1 MRAARIKGR
10 DIGLENKIN
19 VLDFKVANLIAA
31 GEVVER
37 PASAIKELIENSVD
51 AGAKNITV
59 EIQSGGISLMRVTD
73 DGCGM
78 SREDTE
84 MCIRRHATSKIKDA
98 SDLAYII
105 TLGFRGEAL
114 AAIASVSRL
123 RIFSKRREDQVGT
136 LLSAD
141 GGRNVTVTETG
152 CASGTTVI
160 AEELFANVPARRKFL
175 KKDAAET
182 MAVTSI
188 VEKAALAHPEIAM
201 SLICDGKLRYRTSG
215 DGDLRSA
222 VYAVMGREC
231 ASNLIPVRALSDG
244 IEINGFVGTPEQI
257 RKNRHGESFF
267 LNGRYVRNTTA
278 QSALE
283 AAFRTYI
290 PSDKFPMSVLHLKI
304 HPSLVDVNVHP
315 AKLEVKFAE
324 ERKVFDAIYAAVRGA
339 LLRSIPRPEYDG
351 ERVTEDKRHAGE
363 AALSSFVPM
372 PDRTE
377 RRRAEERNLFTETGT
392 PVGSRRQLRA
402 FNAAERSALGASS
415 DIATCKP
422 RTAFDGEAVD
432 TGYGAAGGIDRRL
445 LDIDYDGELPQN
457 SRNGANSADS
467 VSGTIG
473 ADNMNGTSGTNSP
486 SGSPDRNVLNDPGS
500 TSGAAG
506 GTSVGNTGGIGS
518 CSTGAMR
525 RDGLE
530 HGFTPAPD
538 PFASRRNAA
547 GGMHAGDAGGIS
559 GRPAGSAVS
568 GSVSGGAVPAT
579 SGAVS
584 GAISGVGA
592 EQRGGQTR
600 FGAIPADDGA
610 DDVLRDP
617 SAGRTASAC
626 AEGGSATDTSREH
639 VYYRIIGIASN
650 AYVFVEVSDGVV
662 VIDKHAAHERILF
675 ERMKENM
682 YASRRCEQ
690 LLLIPE
696 QLRLSPE
703 EYAAVCEYREEIEK
717 TGFSFEANEA
727 ELSVKLTSRPS
738 EIEPS
743 ATGDVFMQILSS
755 LCSGG
760 DDAARSQSD
769 MYERALFQASCKA
782 AVKAGREDDMSHIEY
797 ICEAVMNDPRIRFCP
812 HGRPVSFELTTHDI
826 EKRFKRI

>member
-1 MRAARIKGR
+1 M
-10 DIGLENKIN
+10 ENKIN

-59 EIQSGGISLMRVTD
+59 EIQNGGISLMRVTD

-136 LLSAD
+136 LLSSD

-182 MAVTSI
+182 MAVTGI
-188 VEKAALAHPEIAM
+188 VEKAALAHPEIAI

-222 VYAVMGREC
+222 IYAVMGREC
-231 ASNLIPVRALSDG
+231 ANNLIPVRALSDG
-244 IEINGFVGTPEQI
+244 IEINGFVGTPELI

-267 LNGRYVRNTTA
+267 LNGRYVRNTTV

-304 HPSLVDVNVHP
+304 HPSLVDVIVHP

-324 ERKVFDAIYAAVRGA
+324 ERKVFEAIYAAVRGA
-339 LLRSIPRPEYDG
+339 LTHSIPRPEYG
-351 ERVTEDKRHAGE
+351 ERTPDDKRQEGE
-363 AALSSFVPM
+363 AALSSFVPL

-377 RRRAEERNLFTETGT
+377 RKKPEDRSLFIDASGLRTRSVHDCFGTGASG
-392 PVGSRRQLRA
+392 VGSMSGGTG
-402 FNAAERSALGASS
+402 SASLG
-415 DIATCKP
+415 T
-422 RTAFDGEAVD
+422 V
-432 TGYGAAGGIDRRL
+432 GAGNIDRRL
-445 LDIDYDGELPQN
+445 LDIEYDGALTQEKTAGGATEN
-457 SRNGANSADS
+457 NGAAVGVGDGIAENDD
-467 VSGTIG
+467 VSGNYATTDVSSDMSGG
-473 ADNMNGTSGTNSP
+473 AD
-486 SGSPDRNVLNDPGS
+486 
-500 TSGAAG
+500 GAP
-506 GTSVGNTGGIGS
+506 I
-518 CSTGAMR
+518 R
-525 RDGLE
+525 RDGPE

-538 PFASRRNAA
+538 PFASRRSASVHAMSSACGTDSGAFGNGTESGDHGNISNKGNGA
-547 GGMHAGDAGGIS
+547 GGAGGSDAGDDNI
-559 GRPAGSAVS
+559 
-568 GSVSGGAVPAT
+568 
-579 SGAVS
+579 
-584 GAISGVGA
+584 
-592 EQRGGQTR
+592 
-600 FGAIPADDGA
+600 
-610 DDVLRDP
+610 LRDP
-617 SAGRTASAC
+617 SAGLYTGGAS
-626 AEGGSATDTSREH
+626 GGYPGTSAVGTVSGDNTSH
-639 VYYRIIGIASN
+639 VPVYYRIIGIAAN

-696 QLRLSPE
+696 ILQLSPE
-703 EYAAVCEYREEIEK
+703 EFAAACEYRDEIEK
-717 TGFSFEANEA
+717 TGFSFDADEET
-727 ELSVKLTSRPS
+727 LGVKLTSRPS
-738 EIEPS
+738 EIEQS

-755 LCSGG
+755 LSSGG
-760 DDAARSQSD
+760 DGAERSQSD

-782 AVKAGREDDMSHIEY
+782 AVKAGREDDISHIEY
-797 ICEAVMNDPRIRFCP
+797 ICDAVMNDPRIRFCP
-812 HGRPVSFELTTHDI
+812 HGRPVSFELTTRDI

>member
-1 MRAARIKGR
+1 MKGS
-10 DIGLENKIN
+10 DTALENKIN

-59 EIQSGGISLMRVTD
+59 EIQNGGISLMRVTD

-136 LLSAD
+136 LLSSD

-182 MAVTSI
+182 MVVTGI
-188 VEKAALAHPEIAM
+188 VEKAALAHPEIAI

-222 VYAVMGREC
+222 IYAVMGREC
-231 ASNLIPVRALSDG
+231 ANNLIPVRALSDG
-244 IEINGFVGTPEQI
+244 IEINGFVGTPELI

-324 ERKVFDAIYAAVRGA
+324 ERKVFEAIYAAVRGA
-339 LLRSIPRPEYDG
+339 LTHSIPRPEYG
-351 ERVTEDKRHAGE
+351 ERTPDDKRQEGE
-363 AALSSFVPM
+363 AALSSFVPL

-377 RRRAEERNLFTETGT
+377 RKKPEDRSLFIEASALRTRSAHDCFGTGASG
-392 PVGSRRQLRA
+392 VGSMSGGTG
-402 FNAAERSALGASS
+402 SASLG
-415 DIATCKP
+415 T
-422 RTAFDGEAVD
+422 V
-432 TGYGAAGGIDRRL
+432 GAGNIDRRL
-445 LDIDYDGELPQN
+445 LDIEYDGALPQEKTAGVATEE
-457 SRNGANSADS
+457 NGAAVGVGDGIAENDD
-467 VSGTIG
+467 VSGNYATTDVSSDMSGG
-473 ADNMNGTSGTNSP
+473 AD
-486 SGSPDRNVLNDPGS
+486 
-500 TSGAAG
+500 GAP
-506 GTSVGNTGGIGS
+506 I
-518 CSTGAMR
+518 R
-525 RDGLE
+525 RDGPE

-538 PFASRRNAA
+538 PFASRRSASVHAMSSACGTDSGAFGNGNESGDHGNISNKGNGA
-547 GGMHAGDAGGIS
+547 GGAGGSDAGDDNI
-559 GRPAGSAVS
+559 
-568 GSVSGGAVPAT
+568 
-579 SGAVS
+579 
-584 GAISGVGA
+584 
-592 EQRGGQTR
+592 
-600 FGAIPADDGA
+600 
-610 DDVLRDP
+610 LRDP
-617 SAGRTASAC
+617 SAGLYTGGASGVYPGASAV
-626 AEGGSATDTSREH
+626 GSVSGNNTSH
-639 VYYRIIGIASN
+639 VPVYYRIIGIAAN

-696 QLRLSPE
+696 ILQLSPE
-703 EYAAVCEYREEIEK
+703 EFAAACEYRDEIEK
-717 TGFSFEANEA
+717 TGFSFDADEET
-727 ELSVKLTSRPS
+727 LGVKLTSRPS
-738 EIEPS
+738 EIEQS

-755 LCSGG
+755 LSSGG
-760 DDAARSQSD
+760 DGAERSQSD

-782 AVKAGREDDMSHIEY
+782 AVKAGREDDISHIEY
-797 ICEAVMNDPRIRFCP
+797 ICDAVMNDPRIRFCP
-812 HGRPVSFELTTHDI
+812 HGRPVSFELTTRDI

>member
-1 MRAARIKGR
+1 
-10 DIGLENKIN
+10 LENKIN

-59 EIQSGGISLMRVTD
+59 EIQNGGISLMRVTD

-136 LLSAD
+136 LLSSD

-182 MAVTSI
+182 MAVTGI
-188 VEKAALAHPEIAM
+188 VEKAALAHPEIAI

-222 VYAVMGREC
+222 IYAVMGREC
-231 ASNLIPVRALSDG
+231 ANNLIPVRALSDG
-244 IEINGFVGTPEQI
+244 IEINGFVGTPELI

-324 ERKVFDAIYAAVRGA
+324 ERKVFEAIYAAVRGA
-339 LLRSIPRPEYDG
+339 LTHSIPRPEYG
-351 ERVTEDKRHAGE
+351 ERTPDDKRQEGE
-363 AALSSFVPM
+363 AALSSFVPL

-377 RRRAEERNLFTETGT
+377 RKKPEDRSLFIEASGLRTRSAHDCFGTGVSG
-392 PVGSRRQLRA
+392 VGSMSGGTG
-402 FNAAERSALGASS
+402 SASLG
-415 DIATCKP
+415 T
-422 RTAFDGEAVD
+422 V
-432 TGYGAAGGIDRRL
+432 GAGNIDRRL
-445 LDIDYDGELPQN
+445 LDIEYDGALPQEKTAGGATEK
-457 SRNGANSADS
+457 NGAAVGVGDGIAENDD
-467 VSGTIG
+467 VSGNCATTDVSSDMSGG
-473 ADNMNGTSGTNSP
+473 AD
-486 SGSPDRNVLNDPGS
+486 
-500 TSGAAG
+500 GAP
-506 GTSVGNTGGIGS
+506 I
-518 CSTGAMR
+518 R
-525 RDGLE
+525 RDGPE

-538 PFASRRNAA
+538 PFASRRSASVHAMSSACGTDSGAFGNGTESGDHGNISNKGNGA
-547 GGMHAGDAGGIS
+547 GGAGGSDAGDDNI
-559 GRPAGSAVS
+559 
-568 GSVSGGAVPAT
+568 
-579 SGAVS
+579 
-584 GAISGVGA
+584 
-592 EQRGGQTR
+592 
-600 FGAIPADDGA
+600 
-610 DDVLRDP
+610 LRDP
-617 SAGRTASAC
+617 SAGLYTGGASGVYPGTSAV
-626 AEGGSATDTSREH
+626 GSVSGDNTSH
-639 VYYRIIGIASN
+639 VPVYYRIIGIAAN

-696 QLRLSPE
+696 ILQLSPE
-703 EYAAVCEYREEIEK
+703 EFAAACEYRDEIEK
-717 TGFSFEANEA
+717 TGFSFDADEET
-727 ELSVKLTSRPS
+727 LGVKLTSRPS
-738 EIEPS
+738 EIEQS
-743 ATGDVFMQILSS
+743 ATGDVFMQIISS
-755 LCSGG
+755 LSSGG
-760 DDAARSQSD
+760 DGAERSQSD

-782 AVKAGREDDMSHIEY
+782 AVKAGREDDISHIEY
-797 ICEAVMNDPRIRFCP
+797 ICDAVMNDPRIRFCP
-812 HGRPVSFELTTHDI
+812 HGRPVSFELTTRDI

>member
-1 MRAARIKGR
+1 M
-10 DIGLENKIN
+10 ENKIN

-59 EIQSGGISLMRVTD
+59 EIQNGGISLMRVTD

-136 LLSAD
+136 LLSSD

-182 MAVTSI
+182 MAVTGI
-188 VEKAALAHPEIAM
+188 VEKAALAHPEIAI

-222 VYAVMGREC
+222 IYAVMGREC
-231 ASNLIPVRALSDG
+231 ANNLISVRALSDG
-244 IEINGFVGTPEQI
+244 IEINGFVGTPELI
-257 RKNRHGESFF
+257 RKIRHGESFF

-324 ERKVFDAIYAAVRGA
+324 ERKVFEAIYAAVRGA
-339 LLRSIPRPEYDG
+339 LTHSIPRPEYG
-351 ERVTEDKRHAGE
+351 ERIPDDKRQEGE
-363 AALSSFVPM
+363 AALSSFVPL

-377 RRRAEERNLFTETGT
+377 RKKPEERSLFTESG
-392 PVGSRRQLRA
+392 GLRTR
-402 FNAAERSALGASS
+402 AAHDGFGAGASGIGS
-415 DIATCKP
+415 TS
-422 RTAFDGEAVD
+422 GGAVSASLG
-432 TGYGAAGGIDRRL
+432 TVGAGNIDRRL
-445 LDIDYDGELPQN
+445 LDIEYDGALPQEKTAGGATEN
-457 SRNGANSADS
+457 NGAAVGVGDGIAENDGSTGNCAATD
-467 VSGTIG
+467 VSSDMSGG
-473 ADNMNGTSGTNSP
+473 AD
-486 SGSPDRNVLNDPGS
+486 
-500 TSGAAG
+500 GAP
-506 GTSVGNTGGIGS
+506 I
-518 CSTGAMR
+518 R
-525 RDGLE
+525 RDGPE

-538 PFASRRNAA
+538 PFASRRSASV
-547 GGMHAGDAGGIS
+547 HAMS
-559 GRPAGSAVS
+559 SAC
-568 GSVSGGAVPAT
+568 GT
-579 SGAVS
+579 DS
-584 GAISGVGA
+584 GAIGAERAVEKYGSGSGVDAVRRAFGNGTETGDHGDRSSKTNNGNGA
-592 EQRGGQTR
+592 YGAMGGSDA
-600 FGAIPADDGA
+600 GDDNI
-610 DDVLRDP
+610 LRDP
-617 SAGRTASAC
+617 SAGLHTGASAVYPGTS
-626 AEGGSATDTSREH
+626 AVGSASADSTAH
-639 VYYRIIGIASN
+639 VPVYYRIIGIAAN

-696 QLRLSPE
+696 TLQLSPE
-703 EYAAVCEYREEIEK
+703 EFAAACEYRDEIEK
-717 TGFSFEANEA
+717 TGFSFDADEET
-727 ELSVKLTSRPS
+727 LGVKLTSRPS
-738 EIEPS
+738 EIEQS

-760 DDAARSQSD
+760 DGAERSQSD

-782 AVKAGREDDMSHIEY
+782 AVKAGREDDISHIEY

-812 HGRPVSFELTTHDI
+812 HGRPVSFELTTRDI

>member
-1 MRAARIKGR
+1 M
-10 DIGLENKIN
+10 ENKIN

-59 EIQSGGISLMRVTD
+59 EIQNGGISLMRVTD

-136 LLSAD
+136 LLSSD

-182 MAVTSI
+182 MAVTGI
-188 VEKAALAHPEIAM
+188 VEKAALAHPEIAI

-222 VYAVMGREC
+222 IYAVMGREC
-231 ASNLIPVRALSDG
+231 ANNLIPVRALSDG
-244 IEINGFVGTPEQI
+244 IEINGFVGTPELI

-324 ERKVFDAIYAAVRGA
+324 ERKVFEAIYAAVRGA
-339 LLRSIPRPEYDG
+339 LTHSIPRPEYG
-351 ERVTEDKRHAGE
+351 ERTPDDKRQEGE
-363 AALSSFVPM
+363 AALSSFVPL

-377 RRRAEERNLFTETGT
+377 RKKPEDRSLFIEASGLRTRSAHDCFGTGT
-392 PVGSRRQLRA
+392 SGVGSMSGGTG
-402 FNAAERSALGASS
+402 SASLG
-415 DIATCKP
+415 T
-422 RTAFDGEAVD
+422 V
-432 TGYGAAGGIDRRL
+432 GAGNIDRRL
-445 LDIDYDGELPQN
+445 LDIEYDGALPQEKTAGGATEN
-457 SRNGANSADS
+457 NGAAVGVGDGIAENDD
-467 VSGTIG
+467 VSGNYATTDVSSDMSGG
-473 ADNMNGTSGTNSP
+473 AD
-486 SGSPDRNVLNDPGS
+486 
-500 TSGAAG
+500 GAP
-506 GTSVGNTGGIGS
+506 I
-518 CSTGAMR
+518 R
-525 RDGLE
+525 RDGPE

-538 PFASRRNAA
+538 PFASRRSASVHAMSSACGTDSGAFGNGTESGDHGNISNKGNGA
-547 GGMHAGDAGGIS
+547 GGTGGSDAGDDNI
-559 GRPAGSAVS
+559 
-568 GSVSGGAVPAT
+568 
-579 SGAVS
+579 
-584 GAISGVGA
+584 
-592 EQRGGQTR
+592 
-600 FGAIPADDGA
+600 
-610 DDVLRDP
+610 LRDP
-617 SAGRTASAC
+617 SAGLYTGGASGVYPGTSAV
-626 AEGGSATDTSREH
+626 GSVSGDNTSH
-639 VYYRIIGIASN
+639 VPVYYRIIGIAAN

-696 QLRLSPE
+696 ILQLSPE
-703 EYAAVCEYREEIEK
+703 EFAAACEYRDEIEK
-717 TGFSFEANEA
+717 TGFSFDADEET
-727 ELSVKLTSRPS
+727 LGVKLTSRPS
-738 EIEPS
+738 EIEQS

-755 LCSGG
+755 LSSGG
-760 DDAARSQSD
+760 DGAERSQSD

-782 AVKAGREDDMSHIEY
+782 AVKAGREDDISHIEY
-797 ICEAVMNDPRIRFCP
+797 ICDAVMNDPRIRFCP
-812 HGRPVSFELTTHDI
+812 HGRPVSFELTTRDI

>member
-1 MRAARIKGR
+1 M
-10 DIGLENKIN
+10 ENKIN

-59 EIQSGGISLMRVTD
+59 EIQNGGISLMRVTD

-136 LLSAD
+136 LLSSD

-182 MAVTSI
+182 MAVTGI
-188 VEKAALAHPEIAM
+188 VEKAALAHPEIAI
-201 SLICDGKLRYRTSG
+201 SLICDGKLRYRISG

-222 VYAVMGREC
+222 IYAVMGREC
-231 ASNLIPVRALSDG
+231 ANNLIPVRALSDG
-244 IEINGFVGTPEQI
+244 IEINGFVGTPELI

-267 LNGRYVRNTTA
+267 LNGRYVRNTTV

-324 ERKVFDAIYAAVRGA
+324 ERKVFEAIYAAVRGA
-339 LLRSIPRPEYDG
+339 LTHSIPRPEYG
-351 ERVTEDKRHAGE
+351 ERTPDDKRQEGE
-363 AALSSFVPM
+363 AALSSFVPL

-377 RRRAEERNLFTETGT
+377 RKKPEDRSLFIDASGLRTRSVHDCFGTGASG
-392 PVGSRRQLRA
+392 VGSMSGGTG
-402 FNAAERSALGASS
+402 SASLG
-415 DIATCKP
+415 T
-422 RTAFDGEAVD
+422 V
-432 TGYGAAGGIDRRL
+432 GAGNIDRRL
-445 LDIDYDGELPQN
+445 LDIEYDGALTQEKTAGGATEN
-457 SRNGANSADS
+457 NGAAVGVGDGIAENDD
-467 VSGTIG
+467 VSGNYATTDVSSDMSGG
-473 ADNMNGTSGTNSP
+473 AD
-486 SGSPDRNVLNDPGS
+486 
-500 TSGAAG
+500 GAP
-506 GTSVGNTGGIGS
+506 I
-518 CSTGAMR
+518 R
-525 RDGLE
+525 RDGPE

-538 PFASRRNAA
+538 PFASRRSASVHAMSSACGTDSGAFGNGTESGDHGNISNKGNGA
-547 GGMHAGDAGGIS
+547 GGAGGSDAGDDNI
-559 GRPAGSAVS
+559 
-568 GSVSGGAVPAT
+568 
-579 SGAVS
+579 
-584 GAISGVGA
+584 
-592 EQRGGQTR
+592 
-600 FGAIPADDGA
+600 
-610 DDVLRDP
+610 LRDP
-617 SAGRTASAC
+617 SAGLYTGGAS
-626 AEGGSATDTSREH
+626 GGYPGTSAVGTVSGDNTSH
-639 VYYRIIGIASN
+639 VPVYYRIIGIAAN

-696 QLRLSPE
+696 ILQLSPE
-703 EYAAVCEYREEIEK
+703 EFAAACEYRDEIEK
-717 TGFSFEANEA
+717 TGFSFDADEET
-727 ELSVKLTSRPS
+727 LGVKLTSRPS
-738 EIEPS
+738 EIEQS

-755 LCSGG
+755 LSSGG
-760 DDAARSQSD
+760 DGAERSQSD

-782 AVKAGREDDMSHIEY
+782 AVKAGREDDISHIEY
-797 ICEAVMNDPRIRFCP
+797 ICDAVMNDPRIRFCP
-812 HGRPVSFELTTHDI
+812 HGRPVSFELTTRDI

>member
-1 MRAARIKGR
+1 MKGS
-10 DIGLENKIN
+10 DTALENKIN

-59 EIQSGGISLMRVTD
+59 EIQNGGISLMRVTD

-136 LLSAD
+136 LLSSD

-182 MAVTSI
+182 MAVTGI
-188 VEKAALAHPEIAM
+188 VEKAALAHPEIAI

-222 VYAVMGREC
+222 IYAVMGREC
-231 ASNLIPVRALSDG
+231 ANNLIPVRALSDG
-244 IEINGFVGTPEQI
+244 IEINGFVGTPELI

-324 ERKVFDAIYAAVRGA
+324 ERKVFEAIYAAVRGA
-339 LLRSIPRPEYDG
+339 LTHSIPRPEYG
-351 ERVTEDKRHAGE
+351 ERTPDDKRQEGE
-363 AALSSFVPM
+363 AALSSFVPL

-377 RRRAEERNLFTETGT
+377 RKKPEDRSLFIEASALRTRSAHDCFGTGASG
-392 PVGSRRQLRA
+392 VGSMSGGTG
-402 FNAAERSALGASS
+402 SASLG
-415 DIATCKP
+415 T
-422 RTAFDGEAVD
+422 V
-432 TGYGAAGGIDRRL
+432 GAGNIDRRL
-445 LDIDYDGELPQN
+445 LDIEYDGVLPQEKTAGDATEK
-457 SRNGANSADS
+457 NGAAVGVGDGIAENDD
-467 VSGTIG
+467 VSGNYATTDVSSDMSGG
-473 ADNMNGTSGTNSP
+473 AD
-486 SGSPDRNVLNDPGS
+486 
-500 TSGAAG
+500 GAP
-506 GTSVGNTGGIGS
+506 I
-518 CSTGAMR
+518 R
-525 RDGLE
+525 RDGPE

-538 PFASRRNAA
+538 PFASRRSASVHAMSSACGTDSGAFGNGNESGDHGNISNKGNGA
-547 GGMHAGDAGGIS
+547 GGAGGSDAGDDNI
-559 GRPAGSAVS
+559 
-568 GSVSGGAVPAT
+568 
-579 SGAVS
+579 
-584 GAISGVGA
+584 
-592 EQRGGQTR
+592 
-600 FGAIPADDGA
+600 
-610 DDVLRDP
+610 LRDP
-617 SAGRTASAC
+617 SAGLYTGGASGVYPGASAV
-626 AEGGSATDTSREH
+626 GSVSGNNTSH
-639 VYYRIIGIASN
+639 VPVYYRIIGIAAN

-696 QLRLSPE
+696 ILQLSPE
-703 EYAAVCEYREEIEK
+703 EFAAACEYRDEIEK
-717 TGFSFEANEA
+717 TGFSFDADEET
-727 ELSVKLTSRPS
+727 LGVKLTSRPS
-738 EIEPS
+738 EIEQS

-755 LCSGG
+755 LSSGG
-760 DDAARSQSD
+760 DGAERSQSD

-782 AVKAGREDDMSHIEY
+782 AVKAGREDDISHIEY
-797 ICEAVMNDPRIRFCP
+797 ICDAVMNDPRIRFCP
-812 HGRPVSFELTTHDI
+812 HGRPVSFELTTRDI

>member
-1 MRAARIKGR
+1 M
-10 DIGLENKIN
+10 ENKIN

-59 EIQSGGISLMRVTD
+59 EIQNGGISLMRVTD

-136 LLSAD
+136 LLSSD

-182 MAVTSI
+182 MAVTGI
-188 VEKAALAHPEIAM
+188 VEKAALAHPEIAI

-222 VYAVMGREC
+222 IYAVMGREC
-231 ASNLIPVRALSDG
+231 ANNLIPVRALSDG
-244 IEINGFVGTPEQI
+244 IEINGFVGTPELI

-324 ERKVFDAIYAAVRGA
+324 ERKVFEAIYAAVRGA
-339 LLRSIPRPEYDG
+339 LTHSIPRPEYG
-351 ERVTEDKRHAGE
+351 ERTPDDKRQEGE
-363 AALSSFVPM
+363 AALSSFVPL

-377 RRRAEERNLFTETGT
+377 RKKPEDRSLFIEASALRTRSAHDCFGTGASG
-392 PVGSRRQLRA
+392 VGSMSGGTG
-402 FNAAERSALGASS
+402 SASLG
-415 DIATCKP
+415 T
-422 RTAFDGEAVD
+422 V
-432 TGYGAAGGIDRRL
+432 GAGNIDRRL
-445 LDIDYDGELPQN
+445 LDIEYDGALPQEKTAGGATEN
-457 SRNGANSADS
+457 NGAAVGVGDGIAENDDVFGNYATTD
-467 VSGTIG
+467 VSSDMSGG
-473 ADNMNGTSGTNSP
+473 AD
-486 SGSPDRNVLNDPGS
+486 
-500 TSGAAG
+500 GAP
-506 GTSVGNTGGIGS
+506 I
-518 CSTGAMR
+518 R
-525 RDGLE
+525 RDGPE

-538 PFASRRNAA
+538 PFASRRSASVHAMSSACGTDSGAFGNGTESGDHGNISNKGNGA
-547 GGMHAGDAGGIS
+547 GGAGGSDAGDDNI
-559 GRPAGSAVS
+559 
-568 GSVSGGAVPAT
+568 
-579 SGAVS
+579 
-584 GAISGVGA
+584 
-592 EQRGGQTR
+592 
-600 FGAIPADDGA
+600 
-610 DDVLRDP
+610 LRDP
-617 SAGRTASAC
+617 SAGLYTGGASGVYPGASAV
-626 AEGGSATDTSREH
+626 GSVSGNNTSH
-639 VYYRIIGIASN
+639 VPVYYRIIGIAAN

-696 QLRLSPE
+696 ILQLSPE
-703 EYAAVCEYREEIEK
+703 EFAAACEYRDEIEK
-717 TGFSFEANEA
+717 TGFSFDADEET
-727 ELSVKLTSRPS
+727 LGVKLTSRPS
-738 EIEPS
+738 EIEQS
-743 ATGDVFMQILSS
+743 ATGDVFMQIISS
-755 LCSGG
+755 LSSGG
-760 DDAARSQSD
+760 DGAERSQSD

-782 AVKAGREDDMSHIEY
+782 AVKAGREDDISHIEY
-797 ICEAVMNDPRIRFCP
+797 ICDAVMNDPRIRFCP
-812 HGRPVSFELTTHDI
+812 HGRPVSFELTTRDI

>member
-1 MRAARIKGR
+1 M
-10 DIGLENKIN
+10 ENKIN

-59 EIQSGGISLMRVTD
+59 EIQNGGISLMRVTD

-136 LLSAD
+136 LLSSD

-182 MAVTSI
+182 MAVTGI
-188 VEKAALAHPEIAM
+188 VEKAALAHPEIAI

-222 VYAVMGREC
+222 IYAVMGREC
-231 ASNLIPVRALSDG
+231 ANNLIPVRALSDG
-244 IEINGFVGTPEQI
+244 IEINGFVGTPELI

-267 LNGRYVRNTTA
+267 LNGRYVRNTTV

-324 ERKVFDAIYAAVRGA
+324 ERKVFEAIYAAVRGA
-339 LLRSIPRPEYDG
+339 LTHSIPRPEYG
-351 ERVTEDKRHAGE
+351 ERTPDDKRQEGE
-363 AALSSFVPM
+363 AALSSFVPL

-377 RRRAEERNLFTETGT
+377 RKKPEDRSLFIDASGLRTRSVHDCFGTGASG
-392 PVGSRRQLRA
+392 VGSMSGGTG
-402 FNAAERSALGASS
+402 SASLG
-415 DIATCKP
+415 T
-422 RTAFDGEAVD
+422 V
-432 TGYGAAGGIDRRL
+432 GAGNIDRRL
-445 LDIDYDGELPQN
+445 LDIEYDGALTQEKTAGGATEN
-457 SRNGANSADS
+457 NGAAVGVGDGIAENDD
-467 VSGTIG
+467 VSGNYATTDVSSDMSGG
-473 ADNMNGTSGTNSP
+473 AD
-486 SGSPDRNVLNDPGS
+486 
-500 TSGAAG
+500 GAP
-506 GTSVGNTGGIGS
+506 I
-518 CSTGAMR
+518 R
-525 RDGLE
+525 RDGPE

-538 PFASRRNAA
+538 PFASRRSASAHAMSSACGTDSGAFGNGTESGDHGNISNKGNGA
-547 GGMHAGDAGGIS
+547 GGAGGSDAGDDNI
-559 GRPAGSAVS
+559 
-568 GSVSGGAVPAT
+568 
-579 SGAVS
+579 
-584 GAISGVGA
+584 
-592 EQRGGQTR
+592 
-600 FGAIPADDGA
+600 
-610 DDVLRDP
+610 LRDP
-617 SAGRTASAC
+617 SAGLYTGGAS
-626 AEGGSATDTSREH
+626 GGYPGTSAVGTVSGDNTSH
-639 VYYRIIGIASN
+639 VPVYYRIIGIAAN

-696 QLRLSPE
+696 ILQLSPE
-703 EYAAVCEYREEIEK
+703 EFAAACEYRDEIEK
-717 TGFSFEANEA
+717 TGFSFDADEET
-727 ELSVKLTSRPS
+727 LGVKLTSRPS
-738 EIEPS
+738 EIEQS

-755 LCSGG
+755 LSSGG
-760 DDAARSQSD
+760 DGAERSQSD

-782 AVKAGREDDMSHIEY
+782 AVKAGREDDISHIEY
-797 ICEAVMNDPRIRFCP
+797 ICDAVMNDPRIRFCP
-812 HGRPVSFELTTHDI
+812 HGRPVSFELTTRDI

>member
-1 MRAARIKGR
+1 M
-10 DIGLENKIN
+10 ENKIN

-59 EIQSGGISLMRVTD
+59 EIQNGGISLMRVTD

-136 LLSAD
+136 LLSSD

-182 MAVTSI
+182 MAVTGI
-188 VEKAALAHPEIAM
+188 VEKAALAHPEIAI

-222 VYAVMGREC
+222 IYAVMGREC
-231 ASNLIPVRALSDG
+231 ANNLIPVRALSDG
-244 IEINGFVGTPEQI
+244 IEINGFVGTPELI

-324 ERKVFDAIYAAVRGA
+324 ERKVFEAIYAAVRGA
-339 LLRSIPRPEYDG
+339 LTHSIPRPEYG
-351 ERVTEDKRHAGE
+351 ERTPDDKRQEGE
-363 AALSSFVPM
+363 AALSSFVPL

-377 RRRAEERNLFTETGT
+377 RKKPEDRSLFIEASGLSTRSAHDCFGTGASG
-392 PVGSRRQLRA
+392 VGSMSGGTG
-402 FNAAERSALGASS
+402 SASLG
-415 DIATCKP
+415 T
-422 RTAFDGEAVD
+422 V
-432 TGYGAAGGIDRRL
+432 GAGNIDRRL
-445 LDIDYDGELPQN
+445 LDIEYDGALPQEKTAG
-457 SRNGANSADS
+457 GATEKNCAAVGVGDGIAENDG
-467 VSGTIG
+467 VSENCATTDVSSDMSGG
-473 ADNMNGTSGTNSP
+473 AD
-486 SGSPDRNVLNDPGS
+486 
-500 TSGAAG
+500 GAP
-506 GTSVGNTGGIGS
+506 I
-518 CSTGAMR
+518 R
-525 RDGLE
+525 RDGPE

-538 PFASRRNAA
+538 PFASRRSASVHAMSSACGTDSGAFGNGTASGDHGNISNKGNGACGA
-547 GGMHAGDAGGIS
+547 GGSDAGDDNI
-559 GRPAGSAVS
+559 
-568 GSVSGGAVPAT
+568 
-579 SGAVS
+579 
-584 GAISGVGA
+584 
-592 EQRGGQTR
+592 
-600 FGAIPADDGA
+600 
-610 DDVLRDP
+610 LRDP
-617 SAGRTASAC
+617 SAGLYTGGASGVYPGTSAV
-626 AEGGSATDTSREH
+626 GSVSGDNTSH
-639 VYYRIIGIASN
+639 VPVYYRIIGIAAN

-696 QLRLSPE
+696 ILQLSPE
-703 EYAAVCEYREEIEK
+703 EFAAACEYRDEIEK
-717 TGFSFEANEA
+717 TGFSFDADEET
-727 ELSVKLTSRPS
+727 LGVKLTSRPS
-738 EIEPS
+738 EIEQS
-743 ATGDVFMQILSS
+743 ATGDVFMQIISS
-755 LCSGG
+755 LISGG
-760 DDAARSQSD
+760 DGAERSQSD

-782 AVKAGREDDMSHIEY
+782 AVKAGREDDISHIEY
-797 ICEAVMNDPRIRFCP
+797 ICDAVMNDPRIRFCP
-812 HGRPVSFELTTHDI
+812 HGRPVSFELTTRDI

>member
-1 MRAARIKGR
+1 MG
-10 DIGLENKIN
+10 NKIN

-59 EIQSGGISLMRVTD
+59 EIQNGGISLMRVTD

-136 LLSAD
+136 LLSSD

-182 MAVTSI
+182 MAVTGI
-188 VEKAALAHPEIAM
+188 VEKAALAHPEIAI

-222 VYAVMGREC
+222 IYAVMGREC
-231 ASNLIPVRALSDG
+231 ANNLIPVRALSDG
-244 IEINGFVGTPEQI
+244 IEINGFVGTPELI

-324 ERKVFDAIYAAVRGA
+324 ERKVFEAIYAAVRGA
-339 LLRSIPRPEYDG
+339 LTHSIPRPEYG
-351 ERVTEDKRHAGE
+351 ERTPDDKRQEGE
-363 AALSSFVPM
+363 AALSSFVPL

-377 RRRAEERNLFTETGT
+377 RKKPEDRSLFIETSGLRTRSAHDCFGTGT
-392 PVGSRRQLRA
+392 SGVGSMSGGTG
-402 FNAAERSALGASS
+402 SASLG
-415 DIATCKP
+415 T
-422 RTAFDGEAVD
+422 V
-432 TGYGAAGGIDRRL
+432 GAGNIDRRL
-445 LDIDYDGELPQN
+445 LDIEYDGALPQEKTAGGATEN
-457 SRNGANSADS
+457 NGAAVGVGDGIAENDD
-467 VSGTIG
+467 VSGNCATTDVSSDMSGG
-473 ADNMNGTSGTNSP
+473 AD
-486 SGSPDRNVLNDPGS
+486 
-500 TSGAAG
+500 GAP
-506 GTSVGNTGGIGS
+506 I
-518 CSTGAMR
+518 R
-525 RDGLE
+525 RDGPE

-538 PFASRRNAA
+538 PFASRRSASVHAMSSACGTDSGAFGNGTESGDHGKISNKGNGA
-547 GGMHAGDAGGIS
+547 GGAGGSDAGDDNI
-559 GRPAGSAVS
+559 
-568 GSVSGGAVPAT
+568 
-579 SGAVS
+579 
-584 GAISGVGA
+584 
-592 EQRGGQTR
+592 
-600 FGAIPADDGA
+600 
-610 DDVLRDP
+610 LRDP
-617 SAGRTASAC
+617 SAGLYTGGASGVYPGASAV
-626 AEGGSATDTSREH
+626 GSASGDNTSH
-639 VYYRIIGIASN
+639 VPVYYRIIGIAAN

-696 QLRLSPE
+696 ILQLSPE
-703 EYAAVCEYREEIEK
+703 EFAAACEYRDEIEK
-717 TGFSFEANEA
+717 TGFSFDADEET
-727 ELSVKLTSRPS
+727 LGVKLTSRPS
-738 EIEPS
+738 EIEQS

-755 LCSGG
+755 LSSGG
-760 DDAARSQSD
+760 DGAERSQSD

-782 AVKAGREDDMSHIEY
+782 AVKAGREDDISHIEY
-797 ICEAVMNDPRIRFCP
+797 ICDAVMNDPRIRFCP
-812 HGRPVSFELTTHDI
+812 HGRPVSFELTTRDI

>member
-1 MRAARIKGR
+1 M
-10 DIGLENKIN
+10 ENKIN

-59 EIQSGGISLMRVTD
+59 EIQNGGISLMRVTD

-136 LLSAD
+136 LLSSD

-182 MAVTSI
+182 MAVTGI
-188 VEKAALAHPEIAM
+188 VEKAALAHPEIAI

-222 VYAVMGREC
+222 IYAVMGREC
-231 ASNLIPVRALSDG
+231 ANNLIPVRALSDG
-244 IEINGFVGTPEQI
+244 IEINGFVGTPELI

-324 ERKVFDAIYAAVRGA
+324 ERKVFEAIYAAVRGA
-339 LLRSIPRPEYDG
+339 LTHSIPRPEYG
-351 ERVTEDKRHAGE
+351 ERTPDDKRQEGE
-363 AALSSFVPM
+363 AALSSFVPL

-377 RRRAEERNLFTETGT
+377 RKKPEDRSLFIEASGLRTRSAHDCFGTGT
-392 PVGSRRQLRA
+392 SGVGSMSGGTG
-402 FNAAERSALGASS
+402 SASLG
-415 DIATCKP
+415 T
-422 RTAFDGEAVD
+422 V
-432 TGYGAAGGIDRRL
+432 GAGNIDRRL
-445 LDIDYDGELPQN
+445 LDIEYDGALPQEKTAGGATEN
-457 SRNGANSADS
+457 NGAAVGVGDGIAENDD
-467 VSGTIG
+467 VSGNYATTDVSSDMSGG
-473 ADNMNGTSGTNSP
+473 AD
-486 SGSPDRNVLNDPGS
+486 
-500 TSGAAG
+500 GAP
-506 GTSVGNTGGIGS
+506 I
-518 CSTGAMR
+518 R
-525 RDGLE
+525 RDGPE

-538 PFASRRNAA
+538 PFASRISASVHAMSSACGTDSGAFGNGTESGDHGNISNKGNGA
-547 GGMHAGDAGGIS
+547 GGTGGSDAGDDNI
-559 GRPAGSAVS
+559 
-568 GSVSGGAVPAT
+568 
-579 SGAVS
+579 
-584 GAISGVGA
+584 
-592 EQRGGQTR
+592 
-600 FGAIPADDGA
+600 
-610 DDVLRDP
+610 LRDP
-617 SAGRTASAC
+617 SAGLYTGGASGVYPGTSAV
-626 AEGGSATDTSREH
+626 GSVSGDNTSH
-639 VYYRIIGIASN
+639 VPVYYRIIGIAAN

-696 QLRLSPE
+696 ILQLSPE
-703 EYAAVCEYREEIEK
+703 EFAAACEYRDEIEK
-717 TGFSFEANEA
+717 TGFSFDADEET
-727 ELSVKLTSRPS
+727 LGVKLTSRPS
-738 EIEPS
+738 EIEQS

-755 LCSGG
+755 LSSGG
-760 DDAARSQSD
+760 DGAERSQSD

-782 AVKAGREDDMSHIEY
+782 AVKAGREDDISHIEY
-797 ICEAVMNDPRIRFCP
+797 ICDAVMNDPRIRFCP
-812 HGRPVSFELTTHDI
+812 HGRPVSFELTTRDI

>member
-1 MRAARIKGR
+1 M
-10 DIGLENKIN
+10 ENKIN

-59 EIQSGGISLMRVTD
+59 EIQNGGISLMRVTD

-136 LLSAD
+136 LLSSD

-182 MAVTSI
+182 MAVTGI
-188 VEKAALAHPEIAM
+188 VEKAALAHPEIAI

-222 VYAVMGREC
+222 IYAVMGREC
-231 ASNLIPVRALSDG
+231 ANNLIPVRALSDG
-244 IEINGFVGTPEQI
+244 IEINGFVGTPELI

-267 LNGRYVRNTTA
+267 LNGRYVRNTTV

-324 ERKVFDAIYAAVRGA
+324 ERKVFEAIYAAVRGA
-339 LLRSIPRPEYDG
+339 LTHSIPRPEYG
-351 ERVTEDKRHAGE
+351 ERTPDDKRQEGE
-363 AALSSFVPM
+363 AALSSFVPL

-377 RRRAEERNLFTETGT
+377 RKKPEDRSLFIDASGLRTRSVHDCFGTGASG
-392 PVGSRRQLRA
+392 VGSMSGGTG
-402 FNAAERSALGASS
+402 SASLG
-415 DIATCKP
+415 T
-422 RTAFDGEAVD
+422 V
-432 TGYGAAGGIDRRL
+432 GAGNIDRRL
-445 LDIDYDGELPQN
+445 LDIEYDGALTQEKTAGGATEN
-457 SRNGANSADS
+457 NGAAVGVGDGIAENDD
-467 VSGTIG
+467 VSGNYATTDVSSDMSGG
-473 ADNMNGTSGTNSP
+473 AD
-486 SGSPDRNVLNDPGS
+486 
-500 TSGAAG
+500 GAP
-506 GTSVGNTGGIGS
+506 I
-518 CSTGAMR
+518 R
-525 RDGLE
+525 RDGPE

-538 PFASRRNAA
+538 PFASRRSASVHAMSSACGTDSGAFGNGTESGDHGNISNKGNGA
-547 GGMHAGDAGGIS
+547 GGAGGSDAGDDNI
-559 GRPAGSAVS
+559 
-568 GSVSGGAVPAT
+568 
-579 SGAVS
+579 
-584 GAISGVGA
+584 
-592 EQRGGQTR
+592 
-600 FGAIPADDGA
+600 
-610 DDVLRDP
+610 LRDP
-617 SAGRTASAC
+617 SAGLYTGGAS
-626 AEGGSATDTSREH
+626 GGYPGTSAVGTVSGDNTSH
-639 VYYRIIGIASN
+639 VPVYYRIIGIAAN

-696 QLRLSPE
+696 ILQLSPE
-703 EYAAVCEYREEIEK
+703 EFAAACEYRDEIEK
-717 TGFSFEANEA
+717 TGFSFDADEET
-727 ELSVKLTSRPS
+727 LGVKLTSRPS
-738 EIEPS
+738 EIEQS
-743 ATGDVFMQILSS
+743 ATGT
-755 LCSGG
+755 
-760 DDAARSQSD
+760 
-769 MYERALFQASCKA
+769 YSC
-782 AVKAGREDDMSHIEY
+782 RYS
-797 ICEAVMNDPRIRFCP
+797 PR
-812 HGRPVSFELTTHDI
+812 
-826 EKRFKRI
+826 

>member
-1 MRAARIKGR
+1 M
-10 DIGLENKIN
+10 ENKIN

-59 EIQSGGISLMRVTD
+59 EIQNGGISLMRVTD

-136 LLSAD
+136 LLSSD

-182 MAVTSI
+182 MAVTGI
-188 VEKAALAHPEIAM
+188 VEKAALAHPEIAI

-222 VYAVMGREC
+222 IYAVMGREC
-231 ASNLIPVRALSDG
+231 ANNLIPVRALSDG
-244 IEINGFVGTPEQI
+244 IEINGFVGTPELI

-324 ERKVFDAIYAAVRGA
+324 ERKVFEAIYAAVRGA
-339 LLRSIPRPEYDG
+339 LTHSIPRPEYG
-351 ERVTEDKRHAGE
+351 ERTPDDKRQEGE
-363 AALSSFVPM
+363 AALSSFVPL

-377 RRRAEERNLFTETGT
+377 RKKPEDRSLFIEASGLRTRSAHDCFGTGASG
-392 PVGSRRQLRA
+392 VGSMSGGTG
-402 FNAAERSALGASS
+402 SASLG
-415 DIATCKP
+415 TV
-422 RTAFDGEAVD
+422 GV
-432 TGYGAAGGIDRRL
+432 GNIDRRL
-445 LDIDYDGELPQN
+445 LDIEYDGALPQEKTAGGATEN
-457 SRNGANSADS
+457 NGDAVGVGDGIAENDD
-467 VSGTIG
+467 VSGNCATTDVSSDMSGG
-473 ADNMNGTSGTNSP
+473 AD
-486 SGSPDRNVLNDPGS
+486 
-500 TSGAAG
+500 GAP
-506 GTSVGNTGGIGS
+506 I
-518 CSTGAMR
+518 R
-525 RDGLE
+525 RDGPE

-538 PFASRRNAA
+538 PFASRRSASVHAMSSACGTDSGAFGNGTESGDHGNISNKGNGA
-547 GGMHAGDAGGIS
+547 GGVGGSDAGDENI
-559 GRPAGSAVS
+559 
-568 GSVSGGAVPAT
+568 
-579 SGAVS
+579 
-584 GAISGVGA
+584 
-592 EQRGGQTR
+592 
-600 FGAIPADDGA
+600 
-610 DDVLRDP
+610 LRDP
-617 SAGRTASAC
+617 SAGLYTGGASGVYPGASAV
-626 AEGGSATDTSREH
+626 GSVSGDNTSH
-639 VYYRIIGIASN
+639 VPVYYRIIGIAAN
-650 AYVFVEVSDGVV
+650 
-662 VIDKHAAHERILF
+662 
-675 ERMKENM
+675 
-682 YASRRCEQ
+682 ASRRCEQ

-696 QLRLSPE
+696 ILQLSPE
-703 EYAAVCEYREEIEK
+703 EFAAACEYRDEIEK
-717 TGFSFEANEA
+717 TGFSFDADEET
-727 ELSVKLTSRPS
+727 LGVKLTSRPS
-738 EIEPS
+738 EIEQS

-755 LCSGG
+755 LSSGG
-760 DDAARSQSD
+760 DGAERSQSD

-782 AVKAGREDDMSHIEY
+782 AVKAGREDDISHIEY
-797 ICEAVMNDPRIRFCP
+797 ICDAVMNDPRIRFCP
-812 HGRPVSFELTTHDI
+812 HGRPVSFELTTRDI

>member
-1 MRAARIKGR
+1 M
-10 DIGLENKIN
+10 ENKIN

-59 EIQSGGISLMRVTD
+59 EIQNGGISLMRVTD

-84 MCIRRHATSKIKDA
+84 MCIRRHVTSKIKDA

-136 LLSAD
+136 LLPSD

-182 MAVTSI
+182 MAVTGI
-188 VEKAALAHPEIAM
+188 VEKAALAHPEIAI

-222 VYAVMGREC
+222 IYAVMGREC
-231 ASNLIPVRALSDG
+231 ANNLIPVRALSDG
-244 IEINGFVGTPEQI
+244 IEINGFVGTPELI

-324 ERKVFDAIYAAVRGA
+324 ERKVFEAIYAAVRGA
-339 LLRSIPRPEYDG
+339 LTHSIPRPEYG
-351 ERVTEDKRHAGE
+351 ERTPDDKRQEGE
-363 AALSSFVPM
+363 AALSSFVPL

-377 RRRAEERNLFTETGT
+377 RKKPEDRSLFIEASGLRTRSAHDCFGTGASG
-392 PVGSRRQLRA
+392 VGSMSGGTG
-402 FNAAERSALGASS
+402 SASLG
-415 DIATCKP
+415 T
-422 RTAFDGEAVD
+422 V
-432 TGYGAAGGIDRRL
+432 GAGNIDRRL
-445 LDIDYDGELPQN
+445 LDIEYDGALPQEKTAGDATEK
-457 SRNGANSADS
+457 NGAAVGVGDGIAENDD
-467 VSGTIG
+467 VSGNCATTDVSSDMSGG
-473 ADNMNGTSGTNSP
+473 AD
-486 SGSPDRNVLNDPGS
+486 
-500 TSGAAG
+500 GAP
-506 GTSVGNTGGIGS
+506 I
-518 CSTGAMR
+518 R
-525 RDGLE
+525 RDGPE

-538 PFASRRNAA
+538 PFASRRSASVHAMSSACGTDSGAFGNGTESGDHGNISNKGNGA
-547 GGMHAGDAGGIS
+547 GGAGGSDAGDDNI
-559 GRPAGSAVS
+559 
-568 GSVSGGAVPAT
+568 
-579 SGAVS
+579 
-584 GAISGVGA
+584 
-592 EQRGGQTR
+592 
-600 FGAIPADDGA
+600 
-610 DDVLRDP
+610 LRDP
-617 SAGRTASAC
+617 SAGLYTGGASGVYPGTSAV
-626 AEGGSATDTSREH
+626 GSVSGDNTSH
-639 VYYRIIGIASN
+639 VPVYYRIIGIAAN

-696 QLRLSPE
+696 ILQLSPE
-703 EYAAVCEYREEIEK
+703 EFAAACEYRDEIEK
-717 TGFSFEANEA
+717 TGFSFDADEET
-727 ELSVKLTSRPS
+727 LGVKLTSRPS
-738 EIEPS
+738 EIEQS

-755 LCSGG
+755 LSSGG
-760 DDAARSQSD
+760 DGAERSQSD

-782 AVKAGREDDMSHIEY
+782 AVKAGREDDISHIEY
-797 ICEAVMNDPRIRFCP
+797 ICDAVMNDPRIRFCP
-812 HGRPVSFELTTHDI
+812 HGRPVSFELTTRDI

>member
-1 MRAARIKGR
+1 M
-10 DIGLENKIN
+10 ENKIN

-31 GEVVER
+31 GEVVKR

-59 EIQSGGISLMRVTD
+59 EIQNGGISLMRVTD

-136 LLSAD
+136 LLSSD

-182 MAVTSI
+182 MAVTGI
-188 VEKAALAHPEIAM
+188 VEKAALAHPEIAI

-222 VYAVMGREC
+222 IYAVMGREC
-231 ASNLIPVRALSDG
+231 ANNLIPVRALSDG
-244 IEINGFVGTPEQI
+244 IEINGFVGTPELI

-324 ERKVFDAIYAAVRGA
+324 ERKVFEAIYAAVRGA
-339 LLRSIPRPEYDG
+339 LTHSIPRPEYG
-351 ERVTEDKRHAGE
+351 ERTPDDKRQEGE
-363 AALSSFVPM
+363 AALSSFVPL

-377 RRRAEERNLFTETGT
+377 RKKPEDRSLFIEASGLRTRSAHDCFGTGT
-392 PVGSRRQLRA
+392 SGVGSMSGGTG
-402 FNAAERSALGASS
+402 SASLG
-415 DIATCKP
+415 T
-422 RTAFDGEAVD
+422 V
-432 TGYGAAGGIDRRL
+432 GAGNIDRRL
-445 LDIDYDGELPQN
+445 LDIEYDGALPQEKTAGGATEN
-457 SRNGANSADS
+457 NGAAVGVGDGIAENDD
-467 VSGTIG
+467 VSGNYATTDVSSDMSGG
-473 ADNMNGTSGTNSP
+473 AD
-486 SGSPDRNVLNDPGS
+486 
-500 TSGAAG
+500 GAP
-506 GTSVGNTGGIGS
+506 I
-518 CSTGAMR
+518 R
-525 RDGLE
+525 RDGPE

-538 PFASRRNAA
+538 PFASRRSASVHAMSSACGTDSGAFGNGTESGDHGNISNKGNGA
-547 GGMHAGDAGGIS
+547 GGTGGSDAGDDNI
-559 GRPAGSAVS
+559 
-568 GSVSGGAVPAT
+568 
-579 SGAVS
+579 
-584 GAISGVGA
+584 
-592 EQRGGQTR
+592 
-600 FGAIPADDGA
+600 
-610 DDVLRDP
+610 LRDP
-617 SAGRTASAC
+617 SAGLYTGGASGVYPGTSAV
-626 AEGGSATDTSREH
+626 GSVSGDNTSH
-639 VYYRIIGIASN
+639 VPVYYRIIGIAAN

-696 QLRLSPE
+696 ILQLSPE
-703 EYAAVCEYREEIEK
+703 EFAAACEYRDEIEK
-717 TGFSFEANEA
+717 TGFSFDADEET
-727 ELSVKLTSRPS
+727 LGVKLTSRPS
-738 EIEPS
+738 EIEQS

-755 LCSGG
+755 LSSGG
-760 DDAARSQSD
+760 DGAERSQSD

-782 AVKAGREDDMSHIEY
+782 AVKAGREDDISHIEY
-797 ICEAVMNDPRIRFCP
+797 ICDAVMNDPRIRFCP
-812 HGRPVSFELTTHDI
+812 HGRPVSFELTTRDI

>member
-1 MRAARIKGR
+1 MKGS
-10 DIGLENKIN
+10 DTALENKIN

-59 EIQSGGISLMRVTD
+59 EIQNGGISLMRVTD

-136 LLSAD
+136 LLSSD

-182 MAVTSI
+182 MAVTGI
-188 VEKAALAHPEIAM
+188 VEKAALAHPEIAI

-222 VYAVMGREC
+222 IYAVMGREC
-231 ASNLIPVRALSDG
+231 ANNLIPVRALSDG
-244 IEINGFVGTPEQI
+244 IEINGFVGTPELI

-324 ERKVFDAIYAAVRGA
+324 ERKVFEAIYAAVRGA
-339 LLRSIPRPEYDG
+339 LTHSIPRPEYG
-351 ERVTEDKRHAGE
+351 ERTPDDKRQEGE
-363 AALSSFVPM
+363 AALSSFVPL

-377 RRRAEERNLFTETGT
+377 RKKPEDRSLFIEASGLRTRSAHDCFGTGVSG
-392 PVGSRRQLRA
+392 VGSMSGGTG
-402 FNAAERSALGASS
+402 SASLG
-415 DIATCKP
+415 T
-422 RTAFDGEAVD
+422 V
-432 TGYGAAGGIDRRL
+432 GAGNIDRRL
-445 LDIDYDGELPQN
+445 LDIEYDGALPQEKTAGGATEK
-457 SRNGANSADS
+457 NGAAVGVGDGIAENDD
-467 VSGTIG
+467 VSGNCATTDVSSDMSGG
-473 ADNMNGTSGTNSP
+473 AD
-486 SGSPDRNVLNDPGS
+486 
-500 TSGAAG
+500 GAP
-506 GTSVGNTGGIGS
+506 I
-518 CSTGAMR
+518 R
-525 RDGLE
+525 RDGPE

-538 PFASRRNAA
+538 PFASRRSASVHAMSSACGTDSGAFGNGTESGDHGNISNKGNGA
-547 GGMHAGDAGGIS
+547 GGAGGSDAGDDNI
-559 GRPAGSAVS
+559 
-568 GSVSGGAVPAT
+568 
-579 SGAVS
+579 
-584 GAISGVGA
+584 
-592 EQRGGQTR
+592 
-600 FGAIPADDGA
+600 
-610 DDVLRDP
+610 LRDP
-617 SAGRTASAC
+617 SAGLYTGGASGVYPGTSAV
-626 AEGGSATDTSREH
+626 GSVSGDNTSH
-639 VYYRIIGIASN
+639 VPVYYRIIGIAAN

-696 QLRLSPE
+696 ILQLSPE
-703 EYAAVCEYREEIEK
+703 EFAAACEYRDEIEK
-717 TGFSFEANEA
+717 TGFSFDADEET
-727 ELSVKLTSRPS
+727 LGVKLTSRPS
-738 EIEPS
+738 EIEQS

-755 LCSGG
+755 LSSGG
-760 DDAARSQSD
+760 DGAERSQSD

-782 AVKAGREDDMSHIEY
+782 AVKAGREDDISHIEY
-797 ICEAVMNDPRIRFCP
+797 ICDAVMNDPRIRFCP
-812 HGRPVSFELTTHDI
+812 HGRPVSFELTTRDI

>member
-1 MRAARIKGR
+1 M
-10 DIGLENKIN
+10 ENKIN

-59 EIQSGGISLMRVTD
+59 EIQNGGISLMRVTD

-136 LLSAD
+136 LLSSD

-182 MAVTSI
+182 MAVTGI
-188 VEKAALAHPEIAM
+188 VEKAALAHPEIAI

-222 VYAVMGREC
+222 IYAVMGREC
-231 ASNLIPVRALSDG
+231 ANNLIPVRALSDG
-244 IEINGFVGTPEQI
+244 IEINGFVGTPELI

-267 LNGRYVRNTTA
+267 LNGRYVRNTTV

-324 ERKVFDAIYAAVRGA
+324 ERKVFEAIYAAVRGA
-339 LLRSIPRPEYDG
+339 LTHSIPRPEYG
-351 ERVTEDKRHAGE
+351 ERTPDDKRQEGE
-363 AALSSFVPM
+363 AALSSFVPL

-377 RRRAEERNLFTETGT
+377 RKKPEDRSLFIDASGLRTRSVHDCFGTGASG
-392 PVGSRRQLRA
+392 VGSMSGGTG
-402 FNAAERSALGASS
+402 SASLG
-415 DIATCKP
+415 T
-422 RTAFDGEAVD
+422 V
-432 TGYGAAGGIDRRL
+432 GAGNIDRRL
-445 LDIDYDGELPQN
+445 LDIEYDGALTQEKTAGGATEN
-457 SRNGANSADS
+457 NGAAVGVGDGIAENDD
-467 VSGTIG
+467 VSGNYATTDVSSDMSGG
-473 ADNMNGTSGTNSP
+473 AD
-486 SGSPDRNVLNDPGS
+486 
-500 TSGAAG
+500 GAP
-506 GTSVGNTGGIGS
+506 I
-518 CSTGAMR
+518 R
-525 RDGLE
+525 RDGPE

-538 PFASRRNAA
+538 PFASRRSASVHAMSSACGTDSGAFGNGTESGDHGNISNKGNGA
-547 GGMHAGDAGGIS
+547 GGAGGSDAGDDNI
-559 GRPAGSAVS
+559 
-568 GSVSGGAVPAT
+568 
-579 SGAVS
+579 
-584 GAISGVGA
+584 
-592 EQRGGQTR
+592 
-600 FGAIPADDGA
+600 
-610 DDVLRDP
+610 LRDP
-617 SAGRTASAC
+617 SAGLYTGGAS
-626 AEGGSATDTSREH
+626 GGYPGTSAVGTVSGDNTSH
-639 VYYRIIGIASN
+639 VPVYYRIIGIAAN

-675 ERMKENM
+675 ERMKEKM

-696 QLRLSPE
+696 ILQLSPE
-703 EYAAVCEYREEIEK
+703 EFAAACEYRDEIEK
-717 TGFSFEANEA
+717 TGFSFDADEET
-727 ELSVKLTSRPS
+727 LGVKLTSRPS
-738 EIEPS
+738 EIEQS

-755 LCSGG
+755 LSSGG
-760 DDAARSQSD
+760 DGAERSQSD

-782 AVKAGREDDMSHIEY
+782 AVKAGREDDISHIEY
-797 ICEAVMNDPRIRFCP
+797 ICDAVMNDPRIRFCP
-812 HGRPVSFELTTHDI
+812 HGRPVSFELTTRDI

>member
-1 MRAARIKGR
+1 MKGS
-10 DIGLENKIN
+10 DTALENKIN

-59 EIQSGGISLMRVTD
+59 EIQNGGISLMRVTD

-136 LLSAD
+136 LLSSD

-182 MAVTSI
+182 MAVTGI
-188 VEKAALAHPEIAM
+188 VEEAALAHPEIAI

-222 VYAVMGREC
+222 IYAVMGREC
-231 ASNLIPVRALSDG
+231 ANNLIPVRALSDG
-244 IEINGFVGTPEQI
+244 IEINGFVGTPELI

-324 ERKVFDAIYAAVRGA
+324 ERKVFEAIYAAVRGA
-339 LLRSIPRPEYDG
+339 LTHSIPRPEYG
-351 ERVTEDKRHAGE
+351 ERTPDDKRQEGE
-363 AALSSFVPM
+363 AALSSFVPL

-377 RRRAEERNLFTETGT
+377 RKKPEDRSLFIEASALRTRSAHDCFGTGASG
-392 PVGSRRQLRA
+392 VGSMSGGTG
-402 FNAAERSALGASS
+402 SASLG
-415 DIATCKP
+415 T
-422 RTAFDGEAVD
+422 V
-432 TGYGAAGGIDRRL
+432 GAGNIDRRL
-445 LDIDYDGELPQN
+445 LDIEYDGALPQEKTAGDATEK
-457 SRNGANSADS
+457 NGAAVGVGDGIAENDD
-467 VSGTIG
+467 VSGNYATTDVSSDMSGG
-473 ADNMNGTSGTNSP
+473 AD
-486 SGSPDRNVLNDPGS
+486 
-500 TSGAAG
+500 GAP
-506 GTSVGNTGGIGS
+506 I
-518 CSTGAMR
+518 R
-525 RDGLE
+525 RDGPE

-538 PFASRRNAA
+538 PFASRRSASVHAMSSACGTDSGAFGNGNESGDHGNISNKGNGA
-547 GGMHAGDAGGIS
+547 GGAGGSDAGDDNI
-559 GRPAGSAVS
+559 
-568 GSVSGGAVPAT
+568 
-579 SGAVS
+579 
-584 GAISGVGA
+584 
-592 EQRGGQTR
+592 
-600 FGAIPADDGA
+600 
-610 DDVLRDP
+610 LRDP
-617 SAGRTASAC
+617 SAGLYTGGASGVYPGASAV
-626 AEGGSATDTSREH
+626 GSVSGNNTSH
-639 VYYRIIGIASN
+639 VPVYYRIIGIAAN

-696 QLRLSPE
+696 ILQLSPE
-703 EYAAVCEYREEIEK
+703 EFAAACEYRDEIEK
-717 TGFSFEANEA
+717 TGFSFDADEET
-727 ELSVKLTSRPS
+727 LGVKLTSRPS
-738 EIEPS
+738 EIEQS

-755 LCSGG
+755 LSSGG
-760 DDAARSQSD
+760 DGAERSQSD

-782 AVKAGREDDMSHIEY
+782 AVKAGREDDISHIEY
-797 ICEAVMNDPRIRFCP
+797 ICDAVMNDPRIRFCP
-812 HGRPVSFELTTHDI
+812 HGRPVSFELTTRDI

>member
-1 MRAARIKGR
+1 M
-10 DIGLENKIN
+10 ENKIN

-59 EIQSGGISLMRVTD
+59 EIQNGGISLMRVTD

-136 LLSAD
+136 LLSSD

-182 MAVTSI
+182 MAVTGI
-188 VEKAALAHPEIAM
+188 VEKAALAHPEIAI

-222 VYAVMGREC
+222 IYAVMGREC
-231 ASNLIPVRALSDG
+231 ANNLIPVRALSDG
-244 IEINGFVGTPEQI
+244 IEINGFVGTPELI

-267 LNGRYVRNTTA
+267 LNGRYVRNTTV

-324 ERKVFDAIYAAVRGA
+324 ERKVFEAIYAAVHGA
-339 LLRSIPRPEYDG
+339 LTHSIPRPEYG
-351 ERVTEDKRHAGE
+351 ERTPDDKRQEGE
-363 AALSSFVPM
+363 AALSSFVPL

-377 RRRAEERNLFTETGT
+377 RKKPEDRSLFIDASGLRTRSVHDCFGTGASG
-392 PVGSRRQLRA
+392 VGSMSGGTG
-402 FNAAERSALGASS
+402 SASLG
-415 DIATCKP
+415 T
-422 RTAFDGEAVD
+422 V
-432 TGYGAAGGIDRRL
+432 GAGNIDRRL
-445 LDIDYDGELPQN
+445 LDIEYDGALTQEKTAGGATEN
-457 SRNGANSADS
+457 NGAAVGVGDGIAENDD
-467 VSGTIG
+467 VSGNYATTDVSSDMSGG
-473 ADNMNGTSGTNSP
+473 AD
-486 SGSPDRNVLNDPGS
+486 
-500 TSGAAG
+500 GAP
-506 GTSVGNTGGIGS
+506 I
-518 CSTGAMR
+518 R
-525 RDGLE
+525 RDGPE

-538 PFASRRNAA
+538 PFASRRSASVHAMSSACGTDSGAFGNGTESGDHGNISNKGNGA
-547 GGMHAGDAGGIS
+547 GGAGGSDAGDDNI
-559 GRPAGSAVS
+559 
-568 GSVSGGAVPAT
+568 
-579 SGAVS
+579 
-584 GAISGVGA
+584 
-592 EQRGGQTR
+592 
-600 FGAIPADDGA
+600 
-610 DDVLRDP
+610 LRDP
-617 SAGRTASAC
+617 SAGLYTGGAS
-626 AEGGSATDTSREH
+626 GGYPGTSAVGTVSGDNTSH
-639 VYYRIIGIASN
+639 VPVYYRIIGIAAN

-696 QLRLSPE
+696 ILQLSPE
-703 EYAAVCEYREEIEK
+703 EFAAACEYRDEIEK
-717 TGFSFEANEA
+717 TGFSFDADEET
-727 ELSVKLTSRPS
+727 LGVKLTSRPS
-738 EIEPS
+738 EIEQS

-755 LCSGG
+755 LSSGG
-760 DDAARSQSD
+760 DGAERSQSD

-782 AVKAGREDDMSHIEY
+782 AVKAGREDDISHIEY
-797 ICEAVMNDPRIRFCP
+797 ICDAVMNDPRIRFCP
-812 HGRPVSFELTTHDI
+812 HGRPVSFELTTRDI

>member
-1 MRAARIKGR
+1 M
-10 DIGLENKIN
+10 ENKIN

-59 EIQSGGISLMRVTD
+59 EIQNGGISLMRVTD

-136 LLSAD
+136 LLSSD

-182 MAVTSI
+182 MAVTGI
-188 VEKAALAHPEIAM
+188 VEKAALAHPEIAI

-222 VYAVMGREC
+222 IYAVMGREC
-231 ASNLIPVRALSDG
+231 ANNLIPVRALSDG
-244 IEINGFVGTPEQI
+244 IEINGFVGTPELI

-324 ERKVFDAIYAAVRGA
+324 ERKVFEAIYAAVRGA
-339 LLRSIPRPEYDG
+339 LTHSIPRPEYG
-351 ERVTEDKRHAGE
+351 ERTPDDKRQEGE
-363 AALSSFVPM
+363 AALSSFVPL

-377 RRRAEERNLFTETGT
+377 RKKPEDRSLFIEASALRTRSAHDCFGTGASG
-392 PVGSRRQLRA
+392 VGSMSGGTG
-402 FNAAERSALGASS
+402 SASLG
-415 DIATCKP
+415 T
-422 RTAFDGEAVD
+422 V
-432 TGYGAAGGIDRRL
+432 GAGNIDRRL
-445 LDIDYDGELPQN
+445 LDIEYDGALPQEKTAGGVTEN
-457 SRNGANSADS
+457 NGAAVGVGGGIAENDD
-467 VSGTIG
+467 VSGNYATTDVSSDMSGG
-473 ADNMNGTSGTNSP
+473 AD
-486 SGSPDRNVLNDPGS
+486 
-500 TSGAAG
+500 GAP
-506 GTSVGNTGGIGS
+506 I
-518 CSTGAMR
+518 R
-525 RDGLE
+525 RDGPE

-538 PFASRRNAA
+538 PFASRRSASVHAMSSACGTDSGAFGNGTESGDHGNISNKGNGA
-547 GGMHAGDAGGIS
+547 GGAGGSDAGDDNI
-559 GRPAGSAVS
+559 
-568 GSVSGGAVPAT
+568 
-579 SGAVS
+579 
-584 GAISGVGA
+584 
-592 EQRGGQTR
+592 
-600 FGAIPADDGA
+600 
-610 DDVLRDP
+610 LRDP
-617 SAGRTASAC
+617 SAGLYTGGAS
-626 AEGGSATDTSREH
+626 GVYPGTSAVGTVSGDNTSH
-639 VYYRIIGIASN
+639 VPVYYRIIGIAAN

-696 QLRLSPE
+696 ILQLSPE
-703 EYAAVCEYREEIEK
+703 EFAAACEYRDEIEK
-717 TGFSFEANEA
+717 TGFSFDADEET
-727 ELSVKLTSRPS
+727 LGVKLTSRPS
-738 EIEPS
+738 EIEQS

-755 LCSGG
+755 LSSGG
-760 DDAARSQSD
+760 DGAERSQSD

-782 AVKAGREDDMSHIEY
+782 AVKAGREDDISHIEY
-797 ICEAVMNDPRIRFCP
+797 ICDAVMNDPRIRFCP
-812 HGRPVSFELTTHDI
+812 HGRPVSFELTTRDI

>member
-1 MRAARIKGR
+1 MKGS
-10 DIGLENKIN
+10 DTALENKIN

-59 EIQSGGISLMRVTD
+59 EIQNGGISLMRVTD

-136 LLSAD
+136 LLSSD

-182 MAVTSI
+182 MAVTGI
-188 VEKAALAHPEIAM
+188 VEKAALAHPEIAI

-222 VYAVMGREC
+222 IYAVMGREC
-231 ASNLIPVRALSDG
+231 ANNLIPVRALSDG
-244 IEINGFVGTPEQI
+244 IEINGFVGTPELI

-324 ERKVFDAIYAAVRGA
+324 ERKVFEAIYAAVRGA
-339 LLRSIPRPEYDG
+339 LTHSIPRPEYG
-351 ERVTEDKRHAGE
+351 ERTPDDKRQEGE
-363 AALSSFVPM
+363 AALSSFVPL

-377 RRRAEERNLFTETGT
+377 RKKPEDRSLFIEASGLRTRSAHDCFGTGVSG
-392 PVGSRRQLRA
+392 VGSMSGGTG
-402 FNAAERSALGASS
+402 SASLG
-415 DIATCKP
+415 T
-422 RTAFDGEAVD
+422 V
-432 TGYGAAGGIDRRL
+432 GAGNIDRRL
-445 LDIDYDGELPQN
+445 LDIEYDGALPQEKTAGGATEK
-457 SRNGANSADS
+457 NGAAVGVGDGIAENDD
-467 VSGTIG
+467 VSGNCATTDVSSDMSGG
-473 ADNMNGTSGTNSP
+473 AD
-486 SGSPDRNVLNDPGS
+486 
-500 TSGAAG
+500 GAP
-506 GTSVGNTGGIGS
+506 I
-518 CSTGAMR
+518 R
-525 RDGLE
+525 RDGPE

-538 PFASRRNAA
+538 PFASRRSASVHAMSSACGTDSGAFGNGTESGDHGNISNKGNGA
-547 GGMHAGDAGGIS
+547 GGAGGSDAGDDNI
-559 GRPAGSAVS
+559 
-568 GSVSGGAVPAT
+568 
-579 SGAVS
+579 
-584 GAISGVGA
+584 
-592 EQRGGQTR
+592 
-600 FGAIPADDGA
+600 
-610 DDVLRDP
+610 LRDP
-617 SAGRTASAC
+617 SAGLYTGGASGVYPGTSAV
-626 AEGGSATDTSREH
+626 GSVSGDNTSH
-639 VYYRIIGIASN
+639 VPVYYRIIGIAAN

-696 QLRLSPE
+696 ILQLSPE
-703 EYAAVCEYREEIEK
+703 EFAAACEYRDEIEK
-717 TGFSFEANEA
+717 TGFSFDADEET
-727 ELSVKLTSRPS
+727 LGVKLTSRPS
-738 EIEPS
+738 EIEQS
-743 ATGDVFMQILSS
+743 ATGDVFMQIISS
-755 LCSGG
+755 LSSGG
-760 DDAARSQSD
+760 DGAERSQSD

-782 AVKAGREDDMSHIEY
+782 AVKAGREDDISHIEY
-797 ICEAVMNDPRIRFCP
+797 ICDAVMNDPRIRFCP
-812 HGRPVSFELTTHDI
+812 HGRPVSFELTTRDI